1 MLRPAA
7 ASLALLAVA
16 TPALACPV
24 CNSETGGI
32 VRAAIFNADFLPTLA
47 STLAPFPV
55 LLALVAALR
64 FGWAPDRPLRRRG
77 AAREGSRS

>member
-1 MLRPAA
+1 MLRLPA

-24 CNSETGGI
+24 CNGETGGI
-32 VRAAIFNADFLPTLA
+32 VRAAIFNAEFLPTLA

-64 FGWAPDRPLRRRG
+64 FAWPPHRLLRRRG
-77 AAREGSRS
+77 VARERRHP